1 MAAALPQN
9 HLQIGGLIFPEMD
22 QIDFTGPFEV
32 LSRLP
37 GSTFTVF
44 SVDGQPIRDQRGL
57 VLTPEKAL
65 DQVRRLDV
73 LLIPGG
79 PGQEALMDEEAVL
92 SFIRAQYSGGAW
104 LLSVC
109 TGALICGAAGLLKG
123 VRATTH
129 WGSMHLLPW
138 FGATPV
144 KERVVRDER
153 MVFSAGV
160 TAGIDGAL
168 YLASLLRGE
177 SVAQQ
182 IQLGMEYA
190 PNPLFNSGTPDTAP
204 PDVFHAAR
212 RSTEA
217 LTGKREGTARR
228 IAEKLGTCEK
238 PVKERLSQ

>member
-1 MAAALPQN
+1 
-9 HLQIGGLIFPEMD
+9 
-22 QIDFTGPFEV
+22 
-32 LSRLP
+32 
-37 GSTFTVF
+37 
-44 SVDGQPIRDQRGL
+44 
-57 VLTPEKAL
+57 
-65 DQVRRLDV
+65 
-73 LLIPGG
+73 
-79 PGQEALMDEEAVL
+79 MDEEAVL

-190 PNPLFNSGTPDTAP
+190 PNPLFHSGTPDTAP
-204 PDVFHAAR
+204 PDVLHAAR
-212 RSTEA
+212 RSTGA
-217 LTGKREGTARR
+217 LTEKREGTARR